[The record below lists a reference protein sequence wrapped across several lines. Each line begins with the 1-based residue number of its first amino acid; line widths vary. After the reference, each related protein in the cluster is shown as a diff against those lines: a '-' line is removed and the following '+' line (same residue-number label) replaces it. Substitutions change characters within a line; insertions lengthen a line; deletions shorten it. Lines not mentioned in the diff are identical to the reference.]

1 MNYTPNEL
9 ENLKIPSSMKGYKT
23 DFVDDLLEKILEDY
37 TSFLRDNASLKE
49 KVELLNEGVKH
60 YKNLEESIKNTLVLA
75 QQTGDEVKKAA
86 HENAENIIKEAK
98 IKARNIISDA
108 ENKAYEAKRSLEE
121 MKKSLYTYKAKAGSV
136 IKAQL
141 ELMDKIDEE

>member
-75 QQTGDEVKKAA
+75 HRQV
-86 HENAENIIKEAK
+86 
-98 IKARNIISDA
+98 
-108 ENKAYEAKRSLEE
+108 
-121 MKKSLYTYKAKAGSV
+121 MK
-136 IKAQL
+136 
-141 ELMDKIDEE
+141 